1 MTQQIEV
8 CSFSDFDD
16 ATDSKASHPTLV
28 KPHAVQS
35 LAQVGNSILERNGMS
50 PCDWYRGHQVKGGE
64 EVWKF
69 APLGEVA
76 AIPAVYKTVLASNYT
91 GLDGDVKLEDA
102 LYIGDHIYFDFDAP
116 YIEDVISKV
125 QEFAQKFEAMG
136 VNPDS
141 FKWWASGGK
150 GFHCFIPLE
159 LIKENGAAGLKLFE
173 LQELPIIF
181 REFAESVFVD
191 SLDLS
196 VYSKRR
202 GRQWRQE
209 NIQRPNGAYKVPL
222 SYSEVRRMTP
232 ELYSELV
239 SAPRDIPNEVK
250 VLQVSTELLNLW
262 TNACDKV
269 GTGQKRIADKR
280 AKATPLTPAHT
291 DRLESLLEVIGPDD
305 GSYQDWFKGV
315 AAIHEY
321 YAGSE
326 DGYKVAREWSQRG
339 PKFKDGASFEATWDA
354 LFADYS
360 SNVTIATL
368 IQQTRENKIEWFDPH
383 PELNPTHD
391 PVVNEEATP
400 LKLTEAAFAE
410 FLARK
415 YASIIKYVE
424 DLGKWIVWKD
434 GAREW
439 EFDTEGAYI
448 RNLVVTEARKQLVLA
463 SSQQAAA
470 IAEDQS
476 GDAVK
481 SENQKFLAASRFYLG
496 LESAKGIRAVA
507 SLMPDQ
513 SHLRVGHLLLDS
525 DIYLLNVNNGTIDLR
540 TGNLLPHDP
549 NNLITQRAYVD
560 YLPNATCPRWEK
572 FIDDVTVGRKD
583 LATYIQRILGYSLT
597 GDVSRHE
604 AYFMHGG
611 GGNGKSVLSNIIK
624 KVLGTY
630 CKTLKADALMVRRD
644 PSAPTPDLSVLV
656 GARAVFTSELERGRQ
671 LGEGIFKDV
680 VSGDIVP
687 LRGLYAKNVVNFV
700 PCCKIF
706 LPLNDL
712 PIVSGMDRGIWRRI
726 WAIPFDATFEGKSR
740 DLELPHKLEA
750 ELPGILAWLV
760 RGCLDVRRNDI
771 VVPLCVIEKTREYR
785 NELDILQQ
793 FVDDVLICCIN
804 EDTGDCGDAKIPAS
818 LLNQVF
824 GHYCVTMN
832 RPRVSGRLFSQDIKK
847 HLTHHSRGSGGIVY
861 KGWRISKDWV
871 PERMRESF
879 LKFIEDA
886 TIDF

>member
-1 MTQQIEV
+1 M
-8 CSFSDFDD
+8 F
-16 ATDSKASHPTLV
+16 
-28 KPHAVQS
+28 
-35 LAQVGNSILERNGMS
+35 
-50 PCDWYRGHQVKGGE
+50 
-64 EVWKF
+64 
-69 APLGEVA
+69 
-76 AIPAVYKTVLASNYT
+76 KTVLTSNYT
-91 GLDGDVKLEDA
+91 GPEGAVGLEDA

-116 YIEDVISKV
+116 DIEDVISKV

-141 FKWWASGGK
+141 FRWWASGGK

-159 LIKENGAAGLKLFE
+159 LIKRDGASSLSLFE

-181 REFAESVFVD
+181 RQFAEFVFVD

-209 NIQRPNGAYKVPL
+209 NIQRPNGNYKVPL
-222 SYSEVRRMTP
+222 TYSEVRRMTP
-232 ELYSELV
+232 DLYSEVV
-239 SAPRDIPNEVK
+239 SAPRGIPEEVK

-269 GTGQKRIADKR
+269 RTGQRRIADKR
-280 AKATPLTPAHT
+280 AKAAPLTPAHT

-305 GSYQDWFKGV
+305 GSYHDWFKGV

-321 YAGSE
+321 YAGRE
-326 DGYKVAREWSQRG
+326 NGYRVAREWSQRG

-354 LFADYS
+354 LFADCS

-415 YASIIKYVE
+415 YASTIKYVE
-424 DLGKWIVWKD
+424 DLGKWIVWKE

-439 EFDTEGAYI
+439 EFDSEGAYI

-463 SSQQAAA
+463 GSQQAAA
-470 IAEDQS
+470 IAADQS

-481 SENQKFLAASRFYLG
+481 GANQKFLAASKFYLG

-513 SHLRVGHLLLDS
+513 SHLRIGHLLLDS

-540 TGNLLPHDP
+540 SGNLLPHDP

-560 YLPNATCPRWEK
+560 YLPDATCPRWET

-583 LATYIQRILGYSLT
+583 LAVYLQRVLGYSLT
-597 GDVSRHE
+597 GDVSQHE

-671 LGEGIFKDV
+671 LGEGNFKDV

-687 LRGLYAKNVVNFV
+687 LRGLYAKNVVNFI

-712 PIVSGMDRGIWRRI
+712 PIVSGTDTGIWRRI
-726 WAIPFDATFEGKSR
+726 RVIPFDATFEGKGR
-740 DLELPHKLEA
+740 DSDLPHKLGT

-760 RGCLDVRRNDI
+760 RGFLEYQRHGIDLPDCVKAKTQEYRDDLDI
-771 VVPLCVIEKTREYR
+771 VR
-785 NELDILQQ
+785 Q

-804 EDTGDCGDAKIPAS
+804 EDTGEYGDAKIPAS

-824 GHYCVTMN
+824 GHYCDTMH
-832 RPRVSGRLFSQDIKK
+832 RPRVNGRLFSQDIKK
-847 HLTHHSRGSGGIVY
+847 YLNQHSRGSSGIVY
-861 KGWRISKDWV
+861 KGWRINRDWMPQKLHDAFASSIGDAV
-871 PERMRESF
+871 TVVDA
-879 LKFIEDA
+879 IE
-886 TIDF
+886 